1 LLEKVFENLTS
12 GDTGVDVL
20 LKHVLNGLD
29 PPELEPNLNVIGNIS
44 GSTSIMSMNGE
55 NDSQTSVQQA
65 FLLEQRLTEVNHPD
79 HTLLTYPNLGH
90 LFSPSSQ
97 RFIEFGPIEQ
107 QVLSDLHRWLSDH
120 THGSRGLDSG

>member
-1 LLEKVFENLTS
+1 MRS
-12 GDTGVDVL
+12 
-20 LKHVLNGLD
+20 HA
-29 PPELEPNLNVIGNIS
+29 ELEPNLNVIGNIS
-44 GSTSIMSMNGE
+44 ESTSVLMMNGE